1 MKNTEVRMEE
11 LIKILSCEEEAFT
24 PIHTYNN
31 WTVGIINYCDRL
43 KEENLAKVECH
54 IETDEVFIPVL
65 GKSALHIGRNREQR
79 IEMEIGKA
87 YNVRKGTWHAVSM
100 SEDAKIFIVENK
112 GTNSE
117 NSKVIFD
124 KEKD

>member
-1 MKNTEVRMEE
+1 M
-11 LIKILSCEEEAFT
+11 
-24 PIHTYNN
+24 
-31 WTVGIINYCDRL
+31 
-43 KEENLAKVECH
+43 AKVECH

-65 GKSALHIGRNREQR
+65 GKSALHIGKNREHR

-124 KEKD
+124 KEKE